1 MGLWRDGGSWRGG
14 GDLLCCPQLGITGAR
29 TDKFDRRPVQGGW
42 ARMQE
47 LWVTALPL
55 LRQQVGERNFVTW
68 IEPIRCVSDDK
79 GLRLEVPNRFF
90 QEWVTRHFL
99 SAIRSALGAAGSGP
113 CPVRVVVSGDWSA
126 PAPLPPRPAR
136 RTPAPERR
144 ERAPKI
150 GHLVSH
156 YTFDSFVV
164 GDANHVAYQAA
175 MAVAE
180 APGRRFNPLF
190 LHGGVG
196 LGKTHLANAL
206 AHEMLGRSPRQR
218 MACLSAEAFMN
229 SLITSL
235 RQDQMA
241 LFRDRFRMVDTLILD
256 DVQFLAGKER
266 TQEEFFHT
274 FNSLHATAKQIVLTS
289 DKPPAEIAGLE
300 QRLKSRFEGGLIA
313 DIHPPTLAMRMEI
326 LQRKATALACP
337 LPEEVARLLAH
348 SGGPSVRELEGAFNR
363 VIATATLRG
372 LPITVELAQQA
383 LGPLAA
389 RPAPTSAETVQGIV
403 SEHFK
408 VSIDELKS
416 HRRDRHLVQARQI
429 AMYLCRTVAEGSFP
443 SIAEKFGGRDHSTVM
458 HAVRVIEGRRAS
470 DRALADLLL
479 TLESALRR
487 HAAA

>member
-1 MGLWRDGGSWRGG
+1 
-14 GDLLCCPQLGITGAR
+14 
-29 TDKFDRRPVQGGW
+29 
-42 ARMQE
+42 MQE
-47 LWVTALPL
+47 LWATALPL

-68 IEPIRCVSDDK
+68 IEPIRCASDEE

-99 SAIRSALGAAGSGP
+99 SAICSSLAGVNGSP
-113 CPVRVVVSGDWSA
+113 CAVRVVVGGDWSA

-164 GDANHVAYQAA
+164 GDANQVAYRAT

-206 AHEMLGRSPRQR
+206 AHEMLGRTPRQR

-241 LFRDRFRMVDTLILD
+241 LFRDRFRLVDTLILD

-274 FNSLHATAKQIVLTS
+274 FNSLHAAGKQIVLTS

-313 DIHPPTLAMRMEI
+313 DIHPPTLPMRIEI

-337 LPEEVARLLAH
+337 LSDEVARLLAQ
-348 SGGPSVRELEGAFNR
+348 SGGPSVRELEGALNR
-363 VIATATLRG
+363 VLATATLRG

-389 RPAPTSAETVQGIV
+389 RPAPTSAETVQEIV
-403 SEHFK
+403 SEHFH
-408 VSIDELKS
+408 VSVAELTS

-443 SIAEKFGGRDHSTVM
+443 AIAEKFGGRDHSTVM
-458 HAVRVIEGRRAS
+458 HAVRVIEARRAS
-470 DRALADLLL
+470 DRVLADLLL
-479 TLESALRR
+479 SLESALRR
-487 HAAA
+487 RAAA